1 MRGGEPDR
9 VREGRSCPGDGGQS
23 TVELVLV
30 IPVVLALA
38 LVLVQVGLVVRDQVR
53 VTHAARE
60 GARAAA
66 VSADPDAAR
75 RAVDRSTAF
84 APDRLEVRVGGRAG
98 PGSQVTVEV
107 RALVVTDLPLVGALL
122 PDLTLSSQAT
132 MRVET

>member
-1 MRGGEPDR
+1 MHGDEPER
-9 VREGRSCPGDGGQS
+9 APGRRTRSGDGGQS

-66 VSADPDAAR
+66 VSAEPDSAR
-75 RAVDRSTAF
+75 RAVDRSTGL
-84 APDRLEVRVGGRAG
+84 APERLDVRVLGRAG
-98 PGSQVTVEV
+98 PGSHVTVEV
-107 RALVVTDLPLVGALL
+107 RSQVVTDLPLVGALL
-122 PDLTLSSQAT
+122 PDLTVSSEAT